1 MPVAKLKCKWCKEY
15 ASREQII
22 KVNVGNFCCD
32 DHLTAFA
39 LDKRNQQAAK
49 SKIVKEAYSTG
60 GRKKGKTTKD
70 CENDRKTRKKAAKE
84 ACHAYIRE
92 RDKADTCICCGEPL
106 KPGYQAGHY
115 IPSGQNPRIRY
126 DPDNIHGQNLN
137 CNYFRGGDSGQYR
150 ENLIKKIG
158 LKRVLRLESL
168 KGGTDTRTPQ
178 QLKRIE
184 LYFKRKKSQ
193 LIGAVK

>member
-1 MPVAKLKCKWCKEY
+1 MPTATLKCTHCKQRWP
-15 ASREQII
+15 REEII
-22 KVNVGNFCCD
+22 KLNAGSFCREGTDRNCIID
-32 DHLTAFA
+32 YA
-39 LDKRNQQAAK
+39 LNKRNQAAAK
-49 SKIVKEAYSTG
+49 AKILKSAYGTNG
-60 GRKKGKTTKD
+60 GRKKGKTKANYD
-70 CENDRKTRKKAAKE
+70 NDRKTRKEAAKQ

-92 RDKADTCICCGEPL
+92 RDKADNCICCGEPL

-115 IPSGQNPRIRY
+115 IPSGQNPKVRY

-158 LKRVLRLESL
+158 LKRVLRIESL

-178 QLKRIE
+178 QFKRLE
-184 LYFKRKKSQ
+184 TYFKRKIKE
-193 LIGAVK
+193 L